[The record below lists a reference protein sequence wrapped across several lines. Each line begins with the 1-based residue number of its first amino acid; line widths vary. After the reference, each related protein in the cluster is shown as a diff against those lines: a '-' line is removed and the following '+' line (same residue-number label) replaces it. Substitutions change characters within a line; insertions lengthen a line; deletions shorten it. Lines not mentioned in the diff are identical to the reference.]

1 MIPAARRLG
10 LTWQR
15 WRSIRLCSS
24 EAHRKLSGR
33 KVRQLFLDYFTKDH
47 GHQFIPSSSVV
58 PSSDKSILFTNAGM
72 NQFKSVFLG
81 AMDANSP
88 FENLKRAANYQKC
101 IRVGGKHNDL
111 EDVGKDLNHHTFFE
125 MLGNWSFGDYFKKEA
140 CAMAWELLTEV
151 YRLPKERLYVTYFAG
166 DKEAGLLPDE
176 ECQQAWLE
184 LGLPPTHVLPFG
196 MKDNFWEMGNMG
208 PCGPSTEIHIDLA
221 EGGGPLKPATLRVN
235 AGSGDLV
242 ELWNLVFI
250 QFNRDA
256 GGNLSSLPNKHVDT
270 GMGLERLTA
279 VLQNVKSNY
288 DTDLFSPLLSA
299 LQKSAR
305 VAPYR
310 GLVGPDASVDVAYR
324 IVVDHARMFTVAI
337 SDGVLPE
344 HFDAGNKLR
353 RVIRKASHAAI
364 KQLKCDQGVLASL
377 ADSVYTVLGEFY
389 PNLDLEL
396 VKNIVNLEEDRY
408 LWQMSKA
415 EAALRDAKPSKE
427 ISGKLAWDMYVQ
439 YGLQKELIADMAAD
453 RGLSVNW
460 VEFSELFKEFQ
471 EKSEAGKARSAVEAE
486 GLTREIMQL
495 RKAGFAPTDTDG
507 IYNYTSCD
515 GNYSFPN
522 IWTLVKAIFRNGK
535 EVDTVNLGEDCLI
548 VTSSTNFYFESG
560 GQVSDKGTIT
570 TKDGEFCVQSVK
582 SQGGFVFHRGVVSR
596 GAVSKDD
603 AAEMC
608 IDKQHRTQC
617 MLHHTATHC
626 LNMALR
632 AVLGSTEQRSSLV
645 DSRHLRFDFLSKKG
659 LTTDQVQRV
668 QDCCNAMIR
677 ENHDVQKVILPK
689 SEALELPQLVT
700 VANEEYPTS
709 VSVITIGKNDNIVSR
724 ELCCGTHVSSLSDL
738 GEFVLTSHRSVGS
751 MVRSVCAVAG
761 PLAVDVNSRD
771 QHVAEQIQLL
781 AQEIAA
787 LMKLPPDDY
796 VSMASCREKLHEIR
810 RFIADNTV
818 SLLLQRTAEEKLEKL
833 KRQIDSIIRKYNHT
847 FGEQRVLDELNTA
860 VKQWEGEPFQVV
872 CLRQCTDG
880 TLVTKLARKLGQHK
894 PSFIAVRTSPERLQ
908 VDCYVPEEFLSDTF
922 QACTWAAVAE
932 RYGFSYSYSSS
943 NHSEPEMY
951 YKVIICCEDNSM
963 EELESVAVEF
973 AKAQLSGS
981 VASRT

>member
-1 MIPAARRLG
+1 
-10 LTWQR
+10 
-15 WRSIRLCSS
+15 
-24 EAHRKLSGR
+24 
-33 KVRQLFLDYFTKDH
+33 
-47 GHQFIPSSSVV
+47 
-58 PSSDKSILFTNAGM
+58 
-72 NQFKSVFLG
+72 
-81 AMDANSP
+81 
-88 FENLKRAANYQKC
+88 
-101 IRVGGKHNDL
+101 
-111 EDVGKDLNHHTFFE
+111 
-125 MLGNWSFGDYFKKEA
+125 
-140 CAMAWELLTEV
+140 MAWELLTEV

-176 ECQQAWLE
+176 ECRQAWLE

-221 EGGGPLKPATLRVN
+221 EGGGPLKPAALRVN

-250 QFNRDA
+250 QFNRWGLFFQHIGCLA
-256 GGNLSSLPNKHVDT
+256 LLTQNHVFLATQWLVLFLWNVGQKHQ
-270 GMGLERLTA
+270 TA
-279 VLQNVKSNY
+279 I
-288 DTDLFSPLLSA
+288 PSA
-299 LQKSAR
+299 
-305 VAPYR
+305 
-310 GLVGPDASVDVAYR
+310 VGTALA
-324 IVVDHARMFTVAI
+324 
-337 SDGVLPE
+337 LPE
-344 HFDAGNKLR
+344 FKGALKRILRFAVTIGARWPIASRLSRRGSLRLRDGLRLADERPANKLR

-364 KQLKCDQGVLASL
+364 KHLKCDRGVLASL

-389 PNLDLEL
+389 PNLDLKL

-408 LWQMSKA
+408 LSQMSKA

-460 VEFSELFKEFQ
+460 GEFFELFKEFQ
-471 EKSEAGKARSAVEAE
+471 EKSEAGKARSAVEVE
-486 GLTREIMQL
+486 GLTRQIMQL
-495 RKAGFAPTDTDG
+495 RKAGFVPTDTDG

-515 GNYSFPN
+515 GNYNFPN
-522 IWTLVKAIFRNGK
+522 LRTLVKAIFKNGK

-596 GAVSKDD
+596 GAVSKED

-659 LTTDQVQRV
+659 LTTDQIQRV
-668 QDCCNAMIR
+668 QDCCNAMIK
-677 ENHDVQKVILPK
+677 ENHDVQRVILPK
-689 SEALELPQLVT
+689 LEALELPQLVT

-810 RFIADNTV
+810 RFIVDNTV

-880 TLVTKLARKLGQHK
+880 TLVTKLARKLDQHK
-894 PSFIAVRTSPERLQ
+894 PSFIAVRTSPERFQ
-908 VDCYVPEEFLSDTF
+908 VDCYVPEEFLSETF

-932 RYGFSYSYSSS
+932 RYGFSYSSSSS
-943 NHSEPEMY
+943 NRSEPEMY
-951 YKVIICCEDNSM
+951 YKVVVCCEENSM

>member
-1 MIPAARRLG
+1 MVPAARRLG

-15 WRSIRLCSS
+15 LRSIRLCSS

-140 CAMAWELLTEV
+140 FAMAWELLTEV

-176 ECQQAWLE
+176 ECRQAWLE

-221 EGGGPLKPATLRVN
+221 EGGGPLKPAALRVN

-250 QFNRDA
+250 
-256 GGNLSSLPNKHVDT
+256 
-270 GMGLERLTA
+270 A
-279 VLQNVKSNY
+279 VQ
-288 DTDLFSPLLSA
+288 
-299 LQKSAR
+299 QSAR

-364 KQLKCDQGVLASL
+364 KHLKCDRGVLASL

-389 PNLDLEL
+389 PNLDLKL

-408 LWQMSKA
+408 LSQMSKA

-460 VEFSELFKEFQ
+460 GEFFELFKEFQ
-471 EKSEAGKARSAVEAE
+471 EKSEAGKARSAVEVE
-486 GLTREIMQL
+486 GLTRQIMQL
-495 RKAGFAPTDTDG
+495 RKAGFVPTDTDG

-515 GNYSFPN
+515 GNYNFPN
-522 IWTLVKAIFRNGK
+522 LRTLVKAIFKNGK

-596 GAVSKDD
+596 GAVSKED

-659 LTTDQVQRV
+659 LTTDQIQRV
-668 QDCCNAMIR
+668 QDCCNAMIK
-677 ENHDVQKVILPK
+677 ENHDVQRVILPK
-689 SEALELPQLVT
+689 LEALELPQLVT

-810 RFIADNTV
+810 RFIVDNTV

-880 TLVTKLARKLGQHK
+880 TLVTKLARKLDQHK
-894 PSFIAVRTSPERLQ
+894 PSFIAVRTSPERFQ
-908 VDCYVPEEFLSDTF
+908 VDCYVPE
-922 QACTWAAVAE
+922 
-932 RYGFSYSYSSS
+932 
-943 NHSEPEMY
+943 
-951 YKVIICCEDNSM
+951 
-963 EELESVAVEF
+963 
-973 AKAQLSGS
+973 
-981 VASRT
+981 

>member
-1 MIPAARRLG
+1 
-10 LTWQR
+10 
-15 WRSIRLCSS
+15 
-24 EAHRKLSGR
+24 
-33 KVRQLFLDYFTKDH
+33 
-47 GHQFIPSSSVV
+47 
-58 PSSDKSILFTNAGM
+58 
-72 NQFKSVFLG
+72 
-81 AMDANSP
+81 
-88 FENLKRAANYQKC
+88 
-101 IRVGGKHNDL
+101 
-111 EDVGKDLNHHTFFE
+111 
-125 MLGNWSFGDYFKKEA
+125 
-140 CAMAWELLTEV
+140 
-151 YRLPKERLYVTYFAG
+151 
-166 DKEAGLLPDE
+166 
-176 ECQQAWLE
+176 
-184 LGLPPTHVLPFG
+184 
-196 MKDNFWEMGNMG
+196 MG

-364 KQLKCDQGVLASL
+364 KHLKCDQGVLASL

-408 LWQMSKA
+408 LSQMSKA
-415 EAALRDAKPSKE
+415 EAALHDAKPSKE
-427 ISGKLAWDMYVQ
+427 IS
-439 YGLQKELIADMAAD
+439 
-453 RGLSVNW
+453 
-460 VEFSELFKEFQ
+460 
-471 EKSEAGKARSAVEAE
+471 
-486 GLTREIMQL
+486 
-495 RKAGFAPTDTDG
+495 
-507 IYNYTSCD
+507 
-515 GNYSFPN
+515 
-522 IWTLVKAIFRNGK
+522 
-535 EVDTVNLGEDCLI
+535 
-548 VTSSTNFYFESG
+548 
-560 GQVSDKGTIT
+560 
-570 TKDGEFCVQSVK
+570 
-582 SQGGFVFHRGVVSR
+582 
-596 GAVSKDD
+596 
-603 AAEMC
+603 
-608 IDKQHRTQC
+608 
-617 MLHHTATHC
+617 ATHC

-677 ENHDVQKVILPK
+677 ENHDVQRVILPK

-761 PLAVDVNSRD
+761 PLAVNVNSRD

-908 VDCYVPEEFLSDTF
+908 VDCYVPEEFLSETF

-951 YKVIICCEDNSM
+951 YRVIICCEDNSM